1 MTHETL
7 PGMYPILAWRLVE
20 QVSYAGMPIFQHPWK
35 GDLGYDDGSC
45 LRDLPGTVMQAIRT
59 GTKGNLS

>member
-1 MTHETL
+1 MTDGTSL
-7 PGMYPILAWRLVE
+7 STYPILAWLLVE
-20 QVSYAGMPIFQHPWK
+20 QVSYQGMPVFRHPWK

-45 LRDLPGTVMQAIRT
+45 LRDLPASVTFAIYT